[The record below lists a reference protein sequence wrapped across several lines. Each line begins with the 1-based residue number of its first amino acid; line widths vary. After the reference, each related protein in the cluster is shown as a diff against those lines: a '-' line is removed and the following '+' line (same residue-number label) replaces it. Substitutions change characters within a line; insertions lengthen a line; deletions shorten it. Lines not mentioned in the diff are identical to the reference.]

1 MFMRPSTPEVHAQRT
16 PVEGPCPACGTPS
29 LSQYR
34 VLSEGGWW
42 EVVKCRH
49 CLHSVSREPGPLF
62 GTLTT
67 AIQSL
72 IPGSRRAGR

>member
-1 MFMRPSTPEVHAQRT
+1 MFMRPATPTVEARRLS
-16 PVEGPCPACGTPS
+16 VEGACPSCGTEA
-29 LSQYR
+29 LQRYR

-42 EVVKCRH
+42 EVVKCGR

-62 GTLTT
+62 GTLTS

-72 IPGSRRAGR
+72 LPTATKREG

>member
-1 MFMRPSTPEVHAQRT
+1 
-16 PVEGPCPACGTPS
+16 
-29 LSQYR
+29 R

-42 EVVKCRH
+42 EVVKCGH

-67 AIQSL
+67 AIQAL
-72 IPGSRRAGR
+72 VPTGTKRGA